1 MATPNSYPEGTELT
15 ENFTYEWTKEGGEVP
30 VKIIEGNFN
39 EINTRY
45 LAEKVAGSAYGT
57 SNLASIG
64 YESNRG
70 RARLIMRYVRE
81 NQDIEELY
89 AVDVLRDIALAPY
102 FQTLSN
108 AEVLAVRTVF
118 NNQTAEDDAWSA
130 LQKTLYKHLIFGV
143 ESYID
148 KQFILRTSTF
158 TSSAK
163 EVAADFSALNT
174 VVTAPTL
181 SSNMTRLIASLPTGE
196 WLQGP
201 TSAEH
206 LGRGRWRI
214 ENEVQWAKKWSV
226 IYGGTLFALG
236 EGE

>member
-1 MATPNSYPEGTELT
+1 MSAPKVYPEGTSLT
-15 ENFTYEWTKEGGEVP
+15 ENLAYEWTKEGGEVP
-30 VKIIEGNFN
+30 VKIIEGNLN

-45 LAEKVAGSAYGT
+45 LAEKVAGDAYGT

-64 YESNRG
+64 YEANRG
-70 RARLIMRYVRE
+70 RARLMIRYVRE

-102 FQTLSN
+102 FESLSN

-118 NNQTAEDDAWSA
+118 NNQTAEDATWST

-158 TSSAK
+158 TSSAR
-163 EVAADFSALNT
+163 EVATDFSALNE
-174 VVTAPTL
+174 VVTVPTL
-181 SSNMTRLIASLPTGE
+181 SSNMKRLIASLPAGE

-201 TSAEH
+201 TSVEH
-206 LGRGRWRI
+206 LGRGKWRI

-226 IYGGTLFALG
+226 IYKGTLFAP
-236 EGE
+236 